1 MVRRCPRCGR
11 KAHND
16 LLVQC
21 PDCRVP
27 FALEEE
33 PYAGL
38 TQEQIRFVAGQIFS
52 SWKFWTLLVAIVALA
67 ALGVVAAAD
76 KVIELRSRQYLAE
89 YGAQASNHIG
99 AAFDQMSNQI
109 ALEFKQPRIKA
120 VIEQTARERAVDI
133 FTNRVQPALDA
144 FQDAVDMANSEFV
157 KSSNALALLQA
168 EIEDAKRQIPAPL
181 PAQAQP
187 IAQAQPNLQTNPAVV
202 ANTPPPVSSPPAT
215 PTAPIPKLAL
225 FNQAIA
231 PAGNNYLL
239 TLVFTV
245 TNGVSGRVDMMAGTY
260 KLSARI
266 LNFNQIGAG
275 AGELPQFNDAG
286 DVAKLSFHVTPRETP
301 TVVLEF
307 SAPTIVRVISDSL
320 DTDLTVPVAADKMR
334 IPGAAK

>member
-21 PDCRVP
+21 PDCRVA
-27 FALEEE
+27 FVLEEE

-67 ALGVVAAAD
+67 ALGVIAAAD
-76 KVIELRSRQYLAE
+76 KVIEMRSRQYLAD
-89 YGAQASNHIG
+89 YSAQASNHIG
-99 AAFDQMSNQI
+99 AAFEQMSNQI

-120 VIEQTARERAVDI
+120 AIEQTARERAVDI

-144 FQDAVDMANSEFV
+144 FQDAVDMANAQFA
-157 KSSNALALLQA
+157 KSSNALARLQA
-168 EIEDAKRQIPAPL
+168 EIEDAKRQIPSL
-181 PAQAQP
+181 PAQSQP
-187 IAQAQPNLQTNPAVV
+187 MSQAQTNLPPSPVV
-202 ANTPPPVSSPPAT
+202 MANAMPPVSSPPAA
-215 PTAPIPKLAL
+215 PTGPIPKLAL

-245 TNGVSGRVDMMAGTY
+245 TNGVSGTVDIMAGTY

-275 AGELPQFNDAG
+275 AGELPQYNDAG
-286 DVAKLSFHVTPRETP
+286 DVAKLTFHVTPRETP

-307 SAPTIVRVISDSL
+307 SAPTIVRVVSDSL
-320 DTDLTVPVAADKMR
+320 DNDLTVPIAADKMR
-334 IPGAAK
+334 IPGETK